1 MKESVYDF
9 KVKDINGQ
17 EVSMSDYS
25 GKVLL
30 ICNVASTC
38 GFTPQYAGLQKIYDN
53 FKDQGLEILAFPC
66 NQFGNQE
73 KGDEQ
78 EIKEFCEANYGVTFP
93 IFSKIDVN
101 GAKAEPL
108 FVYLKSQIKG
118 FMNTESIKW
127 NFSKF
132 LVNKN
137 GQVEKRFGSLDYPE
151 AIEADVKA
159 LLDT

>member
-17 EVSMSDYS
+17 EVSMSGYS

-78 EIKEFCEANYGVTFP
+78 EIKEFCEANYGVTFT

-137 GQVEKRFGSLDYPE
+137 GQVEKRYGSLDYPE

>member
-1 MKESVYDF
+1 M
-9 KVKDINGQ
+9 
-17 EVSMSDYS
+17 
-25 GKVLL
+25 
-30 ICNVASTC
+30 
-38 GFTPQYAGLQKIYDN
+38 QKIYDN

-137 GQVEKRFGSLDYPE
+137 GQVEKRYGSLDYPE

>member
-66 NQFGNQE
+66 NQFGSQE
-73 KGDEQ
+73 
-78 EIKEFCEANYGVTFP
+78 P
-93 IFSKIDVN
+93 
-101 GAKAEPL
+101 
-108 FVYLKSQIKG
+108 
-118 FMNTESIKW
+118 ES
-127 NFSKF
+127 
-132 LVNKN
+132 
-137 GQVEKRFGSLDYPE
+137 
-151 AIEADVKA
+151 
-159 LLDT
+159 

>member
-17 EVSMSDYS
+17 EVSMSDYI

-78 EIKEFCEANYGVTFP
+78 EIKDFCEANYGVTFP

-137 GQVEKRFGSLDYPE
+137 GQVEKRYGSLDYPE

>member
-17 EVSMSDYS
+17 EVSMSTYS

-137 GQVEKRFGSLDYPE
+137 GQVEKRYGSLDYPE

>member
-25 GKVLL
+25 GQVLL

-137 GQVEKRFGSLDYPE
+137 GQVEKRYGSLDYPE

>member
-17 EVSMSDYS
+17 EVSMSDYR

-38 GFTPQYAGLQKIYDN
+38 GFTPQYAGLQKIYDKL
-53 FKDQGLEILAFPC
+53 KDQGLEILAFPC

-78 EIKEFCEANYGVTFP
+78 EIKNFCEANYGVTFP

-132 LVNKN
+132 LVNRN
-137 GQVEKRFGSLDYPE
+137 GQVEKRYGSLDIPE
-151 AIEADVKA
+151 ALEADIKT